1 MSRSLS
7 LAPSLTSRR
16 ALFGCGAVVLWGV
29 LVGLTL
35 EQRARAVEKQAN
47 VTRLA
52 AERLAA
58 LAGEDHAAGE
68 LRQLPRME
76 SALADTERSVALL
89 RRRVNE
95 LGGAGR

>member
-1 MSRSLS
+1 MPSFSV
-7 LAPSLTSRR
+7 APNLTPRR
-16 ALFGCGAVVLWGV
+16 ALVGCGAVVLWGM

-35 EQRARAVEKQAN
+35 AQRARAVEKQAH

-76 SALADTERSVALL
+76 SALADAERAVALL
-89 RRRVNE
+89 RRRVDE
-95 LGGAGR
+95 LKVAEP

>member
-7 LAPSLTSRR
+7 LAPSLTPRR
-16 ALFGCGAVVLWGV
+16 ALLGCGAVALWSV

-76 SALADTERSVALL
+76 SALADTERAVALL
-89 RRRVNE
+89 RRRVDE
-95 LGGAGR
+95 LGVAER

>member
-1 MSRSLS
+1 VSRSLS
-7 LAPSLTSRR
+7 LAPSLTPRR
-16 ALFGCGAVVLWGV
+16 ALLGCGAVALWAM

-76 SALADTERSVALL
+76 SALAETERAVALL
-89 RRRVNE
+89 RRRVDE
-95 LGGAGR
+95 LGVAER

>member
-7 LAPSLTSRR
+7 LAPSLTPRR
-16 ALFGCGAVVLWGV
+16 ALLGCGAVALWGV

-58 LAGEDHAAGE
+58 LAGEDHAAGA

-76 SALADTERSVALL
+76 SALAETERAVALL
-89 RRRVNE
+89 RRRVDE
-95 LGGAGR
+95 LGVAER